1 MENASLNAMHQ
12 HRYEGDEYR
21 RIEMITGAVRR
32 LSRCTKL
39 GSSSFAAL
47 FQ

>member
-32 LSRCTKL
+32 RLSRCTKL
-39 GSSSFAAL
+39 GSSSFAA
-47 FQ
+47 FS